1 MFLPLKRQN
10 GNKMVDTYDVNVV
23 IIYHHPTH
31 LTGVTRCGFNHFKV
45 RDAGQL
51 LGAAFLAVD
60 VIPIPEV
67 IFIGDD

>member
-1 MFLPLKRQN
+1 MA
-10 GNKMVDTYDVNVV
+10 DTYDVNVV

-45 RDAGQL
+45 RDAGQPL
-51 LGAAFLAVD
+51 GNLGAAFLAVA
-60 VIPIPEV
+60 VIPIPWI

>member
-1 MFLPLKRQN
+1 MA
-10 GNKMVDTYDVNVV
+10 DTYDVNVV

-31 LTGVTRCGFNHFKV
+31 LTGVIRCGFNHFKV

-51 LGAAFLAVD
+51 LAASFLAVA

>member
-1 MFLPLKRQN
+1 MA
-10 GNKMVDTYDVNVV
+10 DTYDVNVV

-31 LTGVTRCGFNHFKV
+31 LTGVIRCGFNHFKV
-45 RDAGQL
+45 TDAGQL
-51 LGAAFLAVD
+51 LAVA